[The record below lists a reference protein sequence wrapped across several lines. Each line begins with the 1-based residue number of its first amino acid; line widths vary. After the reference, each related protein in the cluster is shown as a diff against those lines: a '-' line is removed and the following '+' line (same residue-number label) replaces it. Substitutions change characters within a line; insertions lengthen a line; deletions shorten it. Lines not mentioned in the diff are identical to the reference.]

1 MHPRALGPYALQMQ
15 RLTVLIAVL
24 AAVSISIV
32 SGPQLIPTWSSPTDV
47 AQWLVYSPNLIVPT
61 CAGMCALAATIT
73 TVRTRRHTPTL
84 ADTGWFLLTRL
95 YLVCYLALM
104 IACVAMPAVKLAS
117 PIPPVYYQAVV
128 SDTSPI
134 LALNLPAAICCIA
147 VLRGRHTAVYLSI
160 IALLQIMA
168 LIPANPTNTVF
179 ETAVGP
185 LYFLLVAMTH
195 TGMLEWTLTTV
206 RGLDQSRR
214 SARDAE
220 RALSVE
226 RARAARGH
234 AATDSSTTTC
244 SPR

>member
-1 MHPRALGPYALQMQ
+1 MAGLFAEPDRA
-15 RLTVLIAVL
+15 
-24 AAVSISIV
+24 
-32 SGPQLIPTWSSPTDV
+32 DV
-47 AQWLVYSPNLIVPT
+47 RRD
-61 CAGMCALAATIT
+61 
-73 TVRTRRHTPTL
+73 VRARGDHHDGEDTPAHADPGRHR
-84 ADTGWFLLTRL
+84 WFLLTRL

-117 PIPPVYYQAVV
+117 PDPTRSTTQAVV

-147 VLRGRHTAVYLSI
+147 VLRGRYTAVYLSI

-195 TGMLEWTLTTV
+195 TGMLEWT
-206 RGLDQSRR
+206 
-214 SARDAE
+214 
-220 RALSVE
+220 
-226 RARAARGH
+226 
-234 AATDSSTTTC
+234 
-244 SPR
+244 